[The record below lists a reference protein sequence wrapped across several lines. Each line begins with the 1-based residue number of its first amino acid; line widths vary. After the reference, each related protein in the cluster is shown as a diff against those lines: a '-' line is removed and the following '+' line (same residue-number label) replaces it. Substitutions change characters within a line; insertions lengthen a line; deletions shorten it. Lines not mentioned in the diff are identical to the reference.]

1 MRRLKNEGSLADLGH
16 SIHLDRLTYRI
27 LWADLLC
34 LLPTTMET
42 STQAEVVFSGPCIL
56 KIAVRIS
63 TLLIVTLRMER
74 GCLTLTTSTVLEA
87 C

>member
-1 MRRLKNEGSLADLGH
+1 MRRLRNEGSLADLGH

-34 LLPTTMET
+34 LHPPTMET

-74 GCLTLTTSTVLEA
+74 GCKILTTSTVLEA
-87 C
+87 Y